1 MTVKQYNMNLYIWK
15 FIQLSISWVFNNKEF
30 MIWAWETKGHERVDD
45 NSNHDIPSCPQEA
58 CWSMWGRD
66 WEPDGA
72 CAWQSMAPAAMESN
86 YSVPVPWEA
95 DDKASMFPAF
105 IYTRC
110 NN

>member
-1 MTVKQYNMNLYIWK
+1 
-15 FIQLSISWVFNNKEF
+15 
-30 MIWAWETKGHERVDD
+30 
-45 NSNHDIPSCPQEA
+45 
-58 CWSMWGRD
+58 MWGRD

-72 CAWQSMAPAAMESN
+72 CGWQSMAPAAMESN

-95 DDKASMFPAF
+95 DDKASMFPTF